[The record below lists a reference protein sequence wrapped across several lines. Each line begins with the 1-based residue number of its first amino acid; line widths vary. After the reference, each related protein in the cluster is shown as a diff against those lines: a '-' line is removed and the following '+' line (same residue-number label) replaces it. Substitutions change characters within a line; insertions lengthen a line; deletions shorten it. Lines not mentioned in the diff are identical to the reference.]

1 MMRGTRGSMMLNKTG
16 VFVVALAL
24 AAAPVSSWSAAPSAT
39 SGSTPVGG
47 ASVGGGAAAPG
58 GVATPKRSQRKPRH
72 PVAAPQGTR
81 QPVVKGR
88 QPIVKSN

>member
-1 MMRGTRGSMMLNKTG
+1 MTLNKTWA
-16 VFVVALAL
+16 FIVALAL
-24 AAAPVSSWSAAPSAT
+24 ATAPASSWSAAPSAT
-39 SGSTPVGG
+39 GGSAPVGG

-58 GVATPKRSQRKPRH
+58 GVATSKRSQRKPRH
-72 PVAAPQGTR
+72 HQVGAPQGIR